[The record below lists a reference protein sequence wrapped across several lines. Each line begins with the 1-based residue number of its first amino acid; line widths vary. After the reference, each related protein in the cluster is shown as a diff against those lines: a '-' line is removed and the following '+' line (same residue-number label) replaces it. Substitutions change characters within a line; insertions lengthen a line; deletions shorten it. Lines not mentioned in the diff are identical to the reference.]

1 MLICMSDLEI
11 YQTCI
16 FLIDHWFPYAIA
28 GEIADHLAKEAAK
41 EAETFTDDR
50 KFTTIADIK
59 MASKKYV
66 TSLWQKRWDNSE
78 TGRTYH
84 SYFPKVDAT
93 RLFDNPTRTAFSQ
106 ILQLQTGYSQL
117 NEYRHKLGQAK
128 TNQCECG
135 QVKTT
140 EHYLIECPL
149 QEQPRNHM
157 AMALGRDIGLYH
169 LSVSPS
175 P

>member
-1 MLICMSDLEI
+1 
-11 YQTCI
+11 
-16 FLIDHWFPYAIA
+16 
-28 GEIADHLAKEAAK
+28 
-41 EAETFTDDR
+41 
-50 KFTTIADIK
+50 

-66 TSLWQKRWDNSE
+66 KSLWQKRWDNSE

-106 ILQLQTGYSQL
+106 ILQLKTGYSQL

-135 QVKTT
+135 QVETT

-157 AMALGRDIGLYH
+157 AMALGRDISLYH
-169 LSVSPS
+169 LDTQHLLSHDSEEEEHSTGHTEIPRRELATYIEATGRFRASSVPPPS
-175 P
+175 L